1 MTDSASV
8 LPPPAGRAQAA
19 SGTRSYR
26 SWIWAGGVLVALG
39 VIAVVGWIIY
49 GVVEIDRTVDDMVRA
64 REGTVTEFT
73 LDSPRSWTVYVEPQ
87 SATVSGLRFS
97 LIDEVGNRVEMRPYG
112 GDPTY
117 SVTGHSGR
125 AIATVPLEV
134 GVYQLVVDGSGPRSV
149 AMGPSIGGRL
159 VRIFVGSIVLGGL
172 LIGGGAVLM
181 IVGAL
186 RQSRARNRTY
196 DRPAPSS
203 WSTGEW
209 QGTGRRGPAQ

>member
-1 MTDSASV
+1 
-8 LPPPAGRAQAA
+8 
-19 SGTRSYR
+19 
-26 SWIWAGGVLVALG
+26 VLVALG

-49 GVVEIDRTVDDMVRA
+49 GVVEVDRTVDDMVRA

-97 LIDEVGNRVEMRPYG
+97 LIDEDGNRVEMRPYG
-112 GDPTY
+112 GDLTY

-125 AIATVPLEV
+125 AIATVALEV

-159 VRIFVGSIVLGGL
+159 VRIFVGSIVLGVL

-196 DRPAPSS
+196 DRPAPSP

>member
-8 LPPPAGRAQAA
+8 LPPPAGRARAA

-49 GVVEIDRTVDDMVRA
+49 GVVEVDRTVDDMVRA

-87 SATVSGLRFS
+87 SATVSGVRFS
-97 LIDEVGNRVEMRPYG
+97 LIDEDGNRVEMRPYG
-112 GDPTY
+112 GDLTY

-125 AIATVPLEV
+125 AIATVALDV

-159 VRIFVGSIVLGGL
+159 VRIFVGSIVLGVL

-196 DRPAPSS
+196 DRPAPSP

>member
-49 GVVEIDRTVDDMVRA
+49 GVVEVDRTVDDMVRA

-97 LIDEVGNRVEMRPYG
+97 LIDEDGNRVEMRPYG
-112 GDPTY
+112 GDLTY

-125 AIATVPLEV
+125 AIATVALEV

-159 VRIFVGSIVLGGL
+159 VRIFVGSIVLGVL

-196 DRPAPSS
+196 DRPAPSP

>member
-64 REGTVTEFT
+64 REGAVTEFT

-97 LIDEVGNRVEMRPYG
+97 LIDEDGNRVEMRPYG
-112 GDPTY
+112 GDLTY

-125 AIATVPLEV
+125 AIATVALEV

-159 VRIFVGSIVLGGL
+159 VRIFVGSIVLGVL

-196 DRPAPSS
+196 DRPAPSP